1 MTDRKMKDSGI
12 EWIGEI
18 PEGWKFE
25 KGKYN
30 FVNKKIIPGVN
41 SVNYDRLSLTLKGV
55 LKRSKDDSNG
65 LQPKDFNTY
74 QLLKKDELVFKL
86 IDLQNISTSR
96 VGLSHDIGIVSS
108 AYIILKNRKSI
119 IPSYAEKFYLMMW
132 HRNIFNALGDDGV
145 RSSLSVT
152 DLLNIKITIPPLPEQ
167 KSIADFLDEK
177 CGEIDGLTVDIE
189 EQIKILEEYKKSVI
203 TEAVTKG
210 LNSNVEM
217 KDSGIECVGTMPK
230 KWEIKKVKY
239 ISSFL
244 FKGNGITK
252 EQVFEDGN
260 IQCVRYG
267 EIYTKYNNSF
277 KKTISLTKMNHIL
290 SPKHIQ
296 YGDILFAGTGELIE
310 EIGKNIV
317 FLGNEPCLAGGDIV
331 VLRHKQNPKFLNY
344 ALNSTYSQIQKSK
357 GKAKLKVIHISAT
370 DIGNI
375 LISIP
380 PIKEQKEIAD
390 YLDHK
395 CSEIDSIISSKK
407 QQLETLAEYKKSLI
421 YEYVTGKKEV
431 A

>member
-1 MTDRKMKDSGI
+1 MTARKMKDSGI

-18 PEGWKFE
+18 PEEWKLS
-25 KGKYN
+25 
-30 FVNKKIIPGVN
+30 KINNLYEIRNTKV
-41 SVNYDRLSLTLKGV
+41 SDKNYD
-55 LKRSKDDSNG
+55 
-65 LQPKDFNTY
+65 P
-74 QLLKKDELVFKL
+74 
-86 IDLQNISTSR
+86 
-96 VGLSHDIGIVSS
+96 
-108 AYIILKNRKSI
+108 
-119 IPSYAEKFYLMMW
+119 
-132 HRNIFNALGDDGV
+132 
-145 RSSLSVT
+145 LSVT
-152 DLLNIKITIPPLPEQ
+152 MKGIVPQIESAAKTNSHDDRKLVKKGDFVINSRSDRRGSCGISSYEGSVSLINTVIKPLSEMNPNYYNWFFHTEQFADEFFKWGHGIVNDLWTTTWNDMKRIVIVYPPLPEQ
-167 KSIADFLDEK
+167 KRIADFLDEK
-177 CGEIDGLTVDIE
+177 CSEIDDLTADIE
-189 EQIKILEEYKKSVI
+189 EQIKTLEEYKKSFI

-210 LNSNVEM
+210 LNPNVEM

-395 CSEIDSIISSKK
+395 CSEIESIISSKK

>member
-1 MTDRKMKDSGI
+1 MC
-12 EWIGEI
+12 
-18 PEGWKFE
+18 
-25 KGKYN
+25 
-30 FVNKKIIPGVN
+30 
-41 SVNYDRLSLTLKGV
+41 
-55 LKRSKDDSNG
+55 
-65 LQPKDFNTY
+65 
-74 QLLKKDELVFKL
+74 
-86 IDLQNISTSR
+86 
-96 VGLSHDIGIVSS
+96 
-108 AYIILKNRKSI
+108 
-119 IPSYAEKFYLMMW
+119 FYL
-132 HRNIFNALGDDGV
+132 RLGQIIFH
-145 RSSLSVT
+145 T
-152 DLLNIKITIPPLPEQ
+152 
-167 KSIADFLDEK
+167 
-177 CGEIDGLTVDIE
+177 
-189 EQIKILEEYKKSVI
+189 
-203 TEAVTKG
+203 
-210 LNSNVEM
+210 
-217 KDSGIECVGTMPK
+217 
-230 KWEIKKVKY
+230 
-239 ISSFL
+239 
-244 FKGNGITK
+244 
-252 EQVFEDGN
+252 
-260 IQCVRYG
+260 
-267 EIYTKYNNSF
+267 
-277 KKTISLTKMNHIL
+277 L

-395 CSEIDSIISSKK
+395 CSEIESIISSKK